1 MILPPGGF
9 LTLGALLL
17 GLAWWQER
25 RSEHSQASQSEE
37 AASAE
42 AIAAVG
48 IALSGSSSSKGEVR

>member
-25 RSEHSQASQSEE
+25 RQERS
-37 AASAE
+37 
-42 AIAAVG
+42 
-48 IALSGSSSSKGEVR
+48 ALSGSPATGGEVR